1 MFGTTVGDTATDLT
15 AQFSATVDDLQQLEL
30 TALADEQ
37 LLDVLRELETQ
48 HRRLAAV
55 DQRLIAEIE
64 ARGLAG
70 QKACRNTAALLG
82 QLLRI
87 SPAEASARL
96 RAAADTGPRRGLTG
110 EMLAPIYPRVAAA
123 QADGTISAVHARII
137 THTIDRLPVA
147 VQADYDQSLEAFLV
161 AKARLFEPRLLAQV
175 ARRICDTLDPD
186 GTGSDEKD
194 RQRRRELRIRRRS
207 DGSARVEGE
216 LTAICAEALLAV
228 LESLGKPKP
237 EADGVKDARS
247 AGQRNHDA
255 LHDAMLMLLRTD
267 LLPDCNG
274 VAATILIT
282 MTDQQYQ
289 NGQGVVRTGQGAYI
303 STELA
308 LTLHG
313 DARLVPIIFGSTKQV
328 TAYGTAHRIFTEG
341 QRLAMIARDLG
352 CSFPACTDPPSRCE
366 AHHVTDY
373 AITRRTTIEDGT
385 MLCGYHHREHPRL
398 GWTCQMINGRPHW
411 TAPHWLDP
419 TQTPRRNHA
428 HDPLDD

>member
-15 AQFSATVDDLQQLEL
+15 AQFSDTVDDLQQLEL

-37 LLDVLRELETQ
+37 LLSVLRELETQ

-55 DQRLIAEIE
+55 DQHLIAEIE
-64 ARGLAG
+64 SRGLAG
-70 QKACRNTAALLG
+70 QKACRSTAALLG

-96 RAAADTGPRRGLTG
+96 R
-110 EMLAPIYPRVAAA
+110 VAAA
-123 QADGTISAVHARII
+123 QADGSISAVHARII
-137 THTIDRLPVA
+137 THTIDRLPAA
-147 VQADYDQSLEAFLV
+147 VQADYDTSLEQFLV

-186 GTGSDEKD
+186 STGSDEKD
-194 RQRRRELRIRRRS
+194 RQRRRELRIRRRA
-207 DGSARVEGE
+207 DGSARIEGE
-216 LTAICAEALLAV
+216 LSAICAEAVLAV

-237 EADGVKDARS
+237 EADGVKDART

-255 LHDAMLMLLRTD
+255 LQDAMLMLLRTD

-289 NGQGVVRTGQGAYI
+289 NGTGIVRTGQGAYL

-328 TAYGTAHRIFTEG
+328 SAYGTSHRIFTEG

-411 TAPHWLDP
+411 IAPRWIDP
-419 TQTPRRNHA
+419 NAIQLIDRMNCGVFSGLRLT
-428 HDPLDD
+428 

>member
-1 MFGTTVGDTATDLT
+1 MSDPDDSLNTCSERPSGTPPPTST
-15 AQFSATVDDLQQLEL
+15 QFSDTVDDLQQLEL
-30 TALADEQ
+30 TALGDEQ
-37 LLDVLRELETQ
+37 LLSVLRELETQ
-48 HRRLAAV
+48 QRRLAAV
-55 DQRLIAEIE
+55 DQHLLAEIE
-64 ARGLAG
+64 SRGLAG
-70 QKACRNTAALLG
+70 QRACRSTAALLG

-123 QADGTISAVHARII
+123 QADGSISAVHARII
-137 THTIDRLPVA
+137 THTIDRLPAA
-147 VQADYDQSLEAFLV
+147 VQADYDEIEEFLV

-194 RQRRRELRIRRRS
+194 RQRRRELRIRRRA

-237 EADGVKDARS
+237 EADGAKDPRS

-289 NGQGVVRTGQGAYI
+289 NGTGIVRTGGAPPFPPLPPPPPRRPPRGPLLLLDH
-303 STELA
+303 TGEGP
-308 LTLHG
+308 HG
-313 DARLVPIIFGSTKQV
+313 TS
-328 TAYGTAHRIFTEG
+328 HRIFTEVLVSRSG
-341 QRLAMIARDLG
+341 T
-352 CSFPACTDPPSRCE
+352 PAQ
-366 AHHVTDY
+366 A
-373 AITRRTTIEDGT
+373 
-385 MLCGYHHREHPRL
+385 
-398 GWTCQMINGRPHW
+398 
-411 TAPHWLDP
+411 
-419 TQTPRRNHA
+419 
-428 HDPLDD
+428 